1 MSCFGGISIRRALE
15 NGTKLNDRYKILVS
29 LGRGGF
35 GLTYLCED
43 LKTGEYVAVKEFFP
57 AGAVRRN
64 SSVELSSDSEWDN
77 TFEKIENFLQEAEL
91 VSSIDDPRVV
101 KVLNAFKEN
110 KTAYYVMEFIQG
122 RTLRKYVNERGF
134 LSDVE
139 IKELIDEIGKGLH
152 VIHSKGI
159 LHGDLKPS
167 NILITDDEKAVKIT
181 DFGAASSIGTL
192 YRGAIGNIVSMHYSS
207 PERFTQEMILTVQSD
222 IYSMGAI
229 IYFMVTGQDPLP
241 ATNRLKGEKLRF
253 PPISKRLKKVIEKSM
268 EFLPQNRF
276 PNINNMLK
284 YLNSPIRYLFS

>member
-1 MSCFGGISIRRALE
+1 M
-15 NGTKLNDRYKILVS
+15 LVS

-57 AGAVRRN
+57 EGAVRRS
-64 SSVELSSDSEWDN
+64 SSVELPSSSEWDN
-77 TFEKIENFLQEAEL
+77 TFEKIEHFLEEAEL
-91 VSSIDDPRVV
+91 ISLIDDPRIV
-101 KVLNAFKEN
+101 KVISAFKEN

-134 LSDVE
+134 LSDLE
-139 IKELIDEIGKGLH
+139 FKELIDEIGKGLQT
-152 VIHSKGI
+152 IHSKGI

-167 NILITDDEKAVKIT
+167 NILITDKEKAVKIT
-181 DFGAASSIGTL
+181 DFGAASSIGSL
-192 YRGAIGNIVSMHYSS
+192 YRGSIGNIVSRHYSA

-241 ATNRLKGEKLRF
+241 ATNRLKGEKMKF
-253 PPISKRLKKVIEKSM
+253 PPISKKLKKAIERSM
-268 EFLPQNRF
+268 KLLPQNRF
-276 PNINNMLK
+276 PDVRSLLK
-284 YLNSPIRYLFS
+284 YLDSPIRYLFS